1 MVVVVTMRIGS
12 ASKNTLQ
19 LTPQWK
25 QIVEQQFEFGKKIT
39 AKGLI
44 PILEP
49 EVNIKATDN
58 SECEAILRAELHENV
73 SANP

>member
-1 MVVVVTMRIGS
+1 M
-12 ASKNTLQ
+12 
-19 LTPQWK
+19 
-25 QIVEQQFEFGKKIT
+25 

-49 EVNIKATDN
+49 EVNIKATDK

-73 SANP
+73 SANPFYNDFCLFYRYTSLIIVAAQ